1 MDANLKY
8 SVRNKTKYT
17 HDNSSFRN
25 FIFLLNDNSNRIKLD
40 APSGFD
46 ANIDTTKIGN
56 ESIIFNF

>member
-25 FIFLLNDNSNRIKLD
+25 FIFLLNDNSNIIKLD
-40 APSGFD
+40 SPSGFD
-46 ANIDTTKIGN
+46 AIVNTSNIGN
-56 ESIIFNF
+56 EGFVFKL